1 MGLLNGDIA
10 NLFAK
15 AFGGMYLNGL
25 LHAGTAEPIYDGAGN
40 IIGYTDGGDTDIKV
54 QTDRTGEGVKASDGY
69 ALGDVTLIILSRN
82 AAGAVVT
89 INTDQTVTDG
99 YGKKYRIQ
107 DVDQDAARSHW
118 VCLGRPV

>member
-15 AFGGMYLNGL
+15 AFEGMYLDGL
-25 LHAGTAEPIYDGAGN
+25 LHAGTAEPIYDAAGN
-40 IIGYTDGGDTDIKV
+40 ITGYTDGGDTDIKV

-69 ALGDVTLIILSRN
+69 ARGDVTLIILARN
-82 AAGAVVT
+82 GDTVIT

-99 YGKKYRIQ
+99 YGTTYRIQ